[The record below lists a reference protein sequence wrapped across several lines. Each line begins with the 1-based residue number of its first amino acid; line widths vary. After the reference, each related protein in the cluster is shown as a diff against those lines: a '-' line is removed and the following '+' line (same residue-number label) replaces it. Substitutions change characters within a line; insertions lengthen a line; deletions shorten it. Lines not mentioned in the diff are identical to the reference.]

1 VEVLTGL
8 RKALAGVVEISGVN
22 ITNASPRTIM
32 AQGEA
37 HVPEDRHQFG
47 MVDSFPVAANMILN
61 TYFAPPFSTGIS
73 MKEDAIVEQ
82 ANRLVKEFDIRTP
95 SIFLKAGSLSGGNQ
109 QKLVVAREFSRPI
122 KVLIASQPTR
132 GLDVG
137 SIEFIHNRIVQKR
150 DEGCAVLLVSAELDE
165 IMSLSDRIAVM
176 YRGQIIDTLDARATT
191 RESVGLL
198 MAGMKSKA
206 QEQESTR
213 VQA

>member
-1 VEVLTGL
+1 
-8 RKALAGVVEISGVN
+8 
-22 ITNASPRTIM
+22 
-32 AQGEA
+32 
-37 HVPEDRHQFG
+37 
-47 MVDSFPVAANMILN
+47 MILN
-61 TYFAPPFSTGIS
+61 TYFGPPFSTGIT
-73 MKEDAIVEQ
+73 MKEDAVVEQ
-82 ANRLVKEFDIRTP
+82 ANRLVKAFDIRTP

-165 IMSLSDRIAVM
+165 IMSLADRIAVM
-176 YRGQIIDTLDARATT
+176 YEGKIIDTLDARDAT
-191 RESVGLL
+191 RESLGLL
-198 MAGMKSKA
+198 MAGMKDRA